1 MAQLLQNVISPA
13 SAKNHNLYL
22 AGLGGS
28 AHIPAMGNDEKN
40 GGPNHLR
47 AWREHR
53 KLSQG
58 ELADLVGTTQS
69 QIAHLENG
77 ERALSAKWLRK
88 LADALKSTPG
98 HLLDHDPQALPSDIV
113 EIWLDATAEQRRQLI
128 DMAHVIV
135 RKRA

>member
-1 MAQLLQNVISPA
+1 MA
-13 SAKNHNLYL
+13 
-22 AGLGGS
+22 
-28 AHIPAMGNDEKN
+28 NDDKN

-69 QIAHLENG
+69 QVAHLESG

-88 LADALKSTPG
+88 LADALRTTPG
-98 HLLDHDPQALPSDIV
+98 HLLDLNPETLPTDIV
-113 EIWLDATAEQRRQLI
+113 EIWLDASVTERQQLL
-128 DMAHVIV
+128 DMARVIV
-135 RKRA
+135 RKTA

>member
-1 MAQLLQNVISPA
+1 MAPLLQNVITPA
-13 SAKNHNLYL
+13 RANYHNLYL
-22 AGLGGS
+22 AGLART
-28 AHIPAMGNDEKN
+28 AHTLRMANDEKN

-58 ELADLVGTTQS
+58 ELADLVNTTQS

-88 LADALKSTPG
+88 LADALHTTPG
-98 HLLDHDPQALPSDIV
+98 HLLDHDPRALPSDIV

-128 DMAHVIV
+128 DMANVIV

>member
-1 MAQLLQNVISPA
+1 MAPLLQNVIPPA
-13 SAKNHNLYL
+13 SANYHNLYL
-22 AGLGGS
+22 AGLARA
-28 AHIPAMGNDEKN
+28 AHTIRMANDEKN

-58 ELADLVGTTQS
+58 ELADLVNSTQS

-88 LADALKSTPG
+88 LADALKTTPG
-98 HLLDHDPQALPSDIV
+98 HLLDHDPRSLPSDIV
-113 EIWLDATAEQRRQLI
+113 EIWLDATVEQRRQLV
-128 DMAHVIV
+128 DMANVIV
-135 RKRA
+135 RKSA